1 MPYAYEYLIWFLPF
15 MAVDFMAMG
24 TNGCIRSEGNPHLA
38 MKIAVTGALINIV
51 LDPVFLFVF
60 HMGVKGVAIATVIAR
75 IYTAGSVIWHF
86 TLSKN
91 HYLKLKRKNLMPKW
105 EIVKPM
111 LAIGASPFTMNL
123 ATTVITVF
131 MNRSLL
137 MYGNNVAIGALGAIQ
152 SIFIMV
158 ETPLRGLMMAGQP
171 IIGYN
176 FGAKIYKRV
185 KSTLKV
191 SYLYSLIISLTGF
204 AIVNIWVAL

>member
-111 LAIGASPFTMNL
+111 LAIGA
-123 ATTVITVF
+123 
-131 MNRSLL
+131 
-137 MYGNNVAIGALGAIQ
+137 LGAIQ